1 MEIQLAHSECS
12 TETACP
18 LYVPQLGVEE
28 LHKCAE
34 QAAKHSEQIG
44 KLGWYY
50 LMCILFDTDHLT
62 IWISNK

>member
-1 MEIQLAHSECS
+1 MMEDYMEIQLTHSECS
-12 TETACP
+12 TDTQCP

-50 LMCILFDTDHLT
+50 LPCILLYISHLT
-62 IWISNK
+62 I